1 MHKGEKMAE
10 QDQDTKQRE
19 KRVNQTEPHDE
30 SVLNPEIKD
39 ELDLSKK
46 ERRLIEKEKLKGMGM
61 KKKLEYIWMYYKPAI
76 FGVIIAIALV
86 FGVKDFYEQSKIKT
100 VMSISVVN
108 STVND
113 TDEFEQEIKEALGY
127 GDDKY
132 SKVEIGVNLTTDADP
147 SEFNYTAQM
156 AYVTQVQAGT
166 IDIMVM
172 PEELYQTLNENQVFA
187 DLKELL
193 GADNFEAFGT
203 QTDTTHIS
211 LTDSELAE
219 KFGVSYEP
227 MCIVVPYSAPDQENV
242 ARWLKTLG

>member
-1 MHKGEKMAE
+1 MAE
-10 QDQDTKQRE
+10 QDQDTRQRE
-19 KRVNQTEPHDE
+19 KRVNQTEQHDE

-76 FGVIIAIALV
+76 FGVIIAIALI
-86 FGVKDFYEQSKIKT
+86 FGVKD
-100 VMSISVVN
+100 
-108 STVND
+108 STVSD

-172 PEELYQTLNENQVFA
+172 PEELYQTLNENQAFV

-193 GADNFEAFGT
+193 GADNFEAFGS

-211 LTDSELAE
+211 ITDSELAE
-219 KFGVSYEP
+219 KLGVSYEP

-242 ARWLKTLG
+242 VKWLETLNPAKN